1 MADNQLNVRRLPT
14 SRQPATP
21 AAGRANLPTA
31 GSSAARVARTS
42 GAGKSDLDWNL
53 ITLPP
58 DGETDTAGTDIDVMI
73 RVLSGQGRLI
83 TEGGEIQLAPGALL
97 WLPRRSRRQFT
108 AGPDGLRYL
117 TVNQKWSMLP
127 P

>member
-1 MADNQLNVRRLPT
+1 MADNQLDVRRLPT

-21 AAGRANLPTA
+21 AAGRANLPRT
-31 GSSAARVARTS
+31 GSSAARVAKTS
-42 GAGKSDLDWNL
+42 GTGKSGLDWNL

-58 DGETDTAGTDIDVMI
+58 DGETDTAGADIDVMI
-73 RVLSGQGRLI
+73 HVLSGQGRLT
-83 TEGGEIQLAPGALL
+83 TEGGAIQLNPGALL
-97 WLPRRSRRQFT
+97 WLPRRSRRQFS